1 MKRYLLVPILIALAA
16 VIGIVGKIYVDQDAA
31 IFPRRV
37 NQVAHPDP
45 AKAPFEELVIKAPG
59 ADLSG
64 IFFPGNAPS
73 PTLLIAFGGNAHDPI
88 GFASFLKNDVFAK
101 QNVAVAAFSYRGY
114 PNALGKPST
123 GTPTEKN
130 LRADAILIYDTM
142 ARRVSP
148 STTVAIGYSLGT
160 AVATQLATHRPLSR
174 LILVAP
180 PASIRRMGQEKY
192 PFLPVS
198 LLVKYPFATEDIL
211 PSVAISTT
219 IIYTPTDGLIPA
231 HHIEIL
237 QRAQPAAQ
245 LIELT
250 DTDHSNIL
258 HHPAL
263 PQHLRE
269 ILAQPLQP

>member
-1 MKRYLLVPILIALAA
+1 MKRLLLIQLAILLIAMA
-16 VIGIVGKIYVDQDAA
+16 GIVGKIYVDQDAQ
-31 IFPRRV
+31 IFPQRV
-37 NQVAHPDP
+37 NQVPHPDP
-45 AKAPFEELVIKAPG
+45 AKAPFEELTIKAPG

-64 IFFPGNAPS
+64 IFFPAKAPS

-101 QNVAVAAFSYRGY
+101 HNVAVAAFSYRGY
-114 PNALGKPST
+114 PNALGKAST

-142 ARRVSP
+142 VRRVNP
-148 STTVAIGYSLGT
+148 SATSAIGYSLGS
-160 AVATQLATHRPLSR
+160 AVATQLATHRPLSH

-198 LLVKYPFATEDIL
+198 LLAKYPFATEDLL
-211 PSVAISTT
+211 PTIAISTT

-231 HHIEIL
+231 NHIDVL
-237 QRAQPAAQ
+237 KKAQPSAQ

-250 DTDHSNIL
+250 ETDHSNIL